1 MTVLVTGGAG
11 YIGSHM
17 VLALADA
24 NEKVV
29 VVDNFVTGFD
39 WAVDPRATLIKADA
53 SDQTRMTEIMKEH
66 QIDAIVHFAG
76 SIVVPESVTN
86 PLKYYGNNTVTS
98 RNLIASAVDAGVKNF
113 IFSSTAAVY
122 GMTGLEPVFE
132 DTTLLPLSPY
142 GRSKLMTE
150 MMLADAAAAH
160 PIKFGILRYFNVA
173 GADAQGRAG
182 QSSKESTHLIKVA
195 AEAALG
201 KRDHMS
207 VFGQDYDTP
216 DGTCVRDYIHVSDL
230 VSAHQL
236 LLTHLRDDGDSITLN
251 CGYGKGFSV
260 HEVINEVKAI
270 TGVDFEVRMA
280 DRRAGDP
287 PAIVA
292 GAKRIRELGWQPE
305 FESLSTIVQ
314 SAYDWEKYLS
324 TRNR

>member
-17 VLALADA
+17 VLALTDA

-29 VVDNFVTGFD
+29 VIDNFVTGFD
-39 WAVDPRATLIKADA
+39 WAVDPRATLIEADA
-53 SDQTRMTEIMKEH
+53 GDQERMTAIMKEH
-66 QIDAIVHFAG
+66 EIDAVVHFAG

-86 PLKYYGNNTVTS
+86 PMKYYGNNTVTS
-98 RNLIASAVDAGVKNF
+98 RNLIAAAIDANVKHF

-122 GMTGLEPVFE
+122 GMTGLAPVFE
-132 DTTLLPLSPY
+132 EMPLQPLSPY

-160 PIKFGILRYFNVA
+160 PMTFGILRYFNVA
-173 GADAQGRAG
+173 GADAKGRAG
-182 QSSKESTHLIKVA
+182 QSSKESTHLIKIA

-207 VFGQDYDTP
+207 VFGQDYETP
-216 DGTCVRDYIHVSDL
+216 DGTCIRDYIHVSDL
-230 VSAHQL
+230 VDAHQL
-236 LLTHLRDDGDSITLN
+236 LLTYLRNGGNNITLN

-260 HEVINEVKAI
+260 NEVITEVKSI

-280 DRRAGDP
+280 ERRAGDP

-292 GAKRIRELGWQPE
+292 GAKRIRELGWKPE

-314 SAYDWEKYLS
+314 TAYDWEKHLS